1 MKKVLNCSKY
11 VLLRLVPMLYL
22 LFFLFSL
29 VRDVHQEFN
38 RLYDF
43 NFCLYLDS
51 FAFALCFTFLGI
63 ASILRVFNATIKLS
77 DVCKYFAS
85 IMAATYILT
94 DILNT
99 ITRIKASYNYE
110 NTLNFFDSY
119 ISLQEI
125 FYIVGFLTIIV
136 NCFLKDRLFKTKWI
150 LTILC
155 GLCFL
160 VGLNTNLFWLFKV
173 GPIDNIRF
181 IINQSVLVYS
191 FVVTAILG
199 LTPLKAT
206 RKDEIK

>member
-1 MKKVLNCSKY
+1 
-11 VLLRLVPMLYL
+11 MLYL
-22 LFFLFSL
+22 MFFLFSIA
-29 VRDVHQEFN
+29 RDVHYEYN
-38 RLYDF
+38 RLDNF
-43 NFCLYLDS
+43 NFRLYLDT
-51 FAFALCFTFLGI
+51 FAFAFCFVFLGI
-63 ASILRVFNATIKLS
+63 VSILRVFSATKKLS
-77 DVCKYFAS
+77 DICKYFAC

-119 ISLQEI
+119 ISLQEF

>member
-1 MKKVLNCSKY
+1 MKQIIKY
-11 VLLRLVPMLYL
+11 TDFILFRLIPMLYL

-38 RLYDF
+38 RLDDF

-99 ITRIKASYNYE
+99 ITRIKASYNLE
-110 NTLNFFDSY
+110 NTPNFFGSY

-160 VGLNTNLFWLFKV
+160 VGLNTNLFWLIKV
-173 GPIDNIRF
+173 GPIDDIRF
-181 IINQSVLVYS
+181 IIDQSVFVYS
-191 FVVTAILG
+191 FVVTVIWG
-199 LTPLKAT
+199 LTPLKA
-206 RKDEIK
+206 I

>member
-1 MKKVLNCSKY
+1 MKQIIKY
-11 VLLRLVPMLYL
+11 TDFILFRLIPMLYL

-38 RLYDF
+38 RLDDF

-77 DVCKYFAS
+77 DVCKCFAS

-99 ITRIKASYNYE
+99 ITRIKASYNLE
-110 NTLNFFDSY
+110 NTPNFFGSY

-160 VGLNTNLFWLFKV
+160 VGLNTNLFWLIKV
-173 GPIDNIRF
+173 GPIDDIRF
-181 IINQSVLVYS
+181 IIDQSVFVYS
-191 FVVTAILG
+191 FVVTVIWG
-199 LTPLKAT
+199 LTPLKA
-206 RKDEIK
+206 I